1 MQNNSMLIP
10 TNAIFL
16 SGFFANMNN
25 NNNNNEKNKK
35 KNQRSKLY

>member
-25 NNNNNEKNKK
+25 IIITKKTRKK
-35 KNQRSKLY
+35 KQRSKLY